1 MASVFKYAIKQSV
14 KNGSEHGTSVAFRN
28 SIMKDGVASM
38 GDRQLASK
46 ISQAL
51 NLSGVADI
59 PKASFLKEI
68 DEIPEASLEKALAKT
83 AKTSPEQFDDVIR
96 RLHSGDEASHTALR
110 KFYTDNPSLQ
120 SQIKASVGD
129 NADTFFKGMDGSV
142 KGLNESQIKNLG
154 AAQAI
159 TRAGF
164 AAADGGKKF
173 FIKVWDSIGSGRAL
187 NTTRF
192 GITVG
197 VAWIVI
203 DVLASL
209 TGQTKLEFFSDLFEF
224 IKDPSAS
231 LFANDD
237 GDGING
243 SWQLTGLGQMVFGTV
258 ALFGIAIAVK
268 LIKTLTPSEA

>member
-1 MASVFKYAIKQSV
+1 MSLRSSILLRATRQNSSALALRRHFLDSASRNLNMSALGDNSAAIT
-14 KNGSEHGTSVAFRN
+14 N
-28 SIMKDGVASM
+28 
-38 GDRQLASK
+38 
-46 ISQAL
+46 AL
-51 NLSGVADI
+51 NTSGTIPIETFTITFRDLSDESVERTLRGMADGDA
-59 PKASFLKEI
+59 ASQL
-68 DEIPEASLEKALAKT
+68 
-83 AKTSPEQFDDVIR
+83 QFDELVKEMVNTN
-96 RLHSGDEASHTALR
+96 STALR